1 MQETNMACLCQEE
14 PCNLVYIAH
23 VTYLVTLSADLQIT
37 LSLTLTFC
45 DKLMLVL
52 HKVTMVNFSMSALTI
67 CSEIFALLIFIY
79 YVLFIFLNKKN
90 Q

>member
-37 LSLTLTFC
+37 LSLTLTFS
-45 DKLMLVL
+45 DTNAGL
-52 HKVTMVNFSMSALTI
+52 A
-67 CSEIFALLIFIY
+67 
-79 YVLFIFLNKKN
+79 
-90 Q
+90 